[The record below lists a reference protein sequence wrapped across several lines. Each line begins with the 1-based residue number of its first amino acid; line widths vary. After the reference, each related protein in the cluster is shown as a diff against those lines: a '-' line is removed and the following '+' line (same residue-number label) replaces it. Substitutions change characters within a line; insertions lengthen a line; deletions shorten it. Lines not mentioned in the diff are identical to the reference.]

1 MPRPSRWDDIVAAAA
16 KVFGE
21 RGFAAA
27 SMEDIGN
34 EVGMWK
40 GSLYNYVS
48 SKEELLEAVIR
59 RPAGHILESVRE
71 LEHQDLPASEKL
83 RAVARNHTA
92 VLEETFD
99 FAAVY
104 LHEIAGRHL
113 NAEWRE
119 MDREYVAAV
128 ERIIT
133 EGIADGS
140 FAPSTNPRAATMSFI
155 GALNW
160 LTRWWTPTGTM
171 SASDVADQIAGTL
184 LSGLLTRKRARP
196 PAAPPRALKPRS
208 RRVTKE

>member
-1 MPRPSRWDDIVAAAA
+1 MIPADPVEDRLYLGIVPVVARQRDRGAARPLDLRRRASQA
-16 KVFGE
+16 GE
-21 RGFAAA
+21 
-27 SMEDIGN
+27 
-34 EVGMWK
+34 
-40 GSLYNYVS
+40 
-48 SKEELLEAVIR
+48 
-59 RPAGHILESVRE
+59 PAGHILESVRE

-140 FAPSTNPRAATMSFI
+140 FAPSTNPRVATMSFI

-160 LTRWWTPTGTM
+160 LTRWWTPTGPM

-196 PAAPPRALKPRS
+196 PAAPPRALEPRS